1 MREDGR
7 DGPAEPAEDTDTD
20 PGGTHVAKAE
30 RTLETRERILSA
42 ACEVIAEVGFEKIRM
57 RMVAEHAG
65 VSTALLHYH
74 FENRERLFA
83 EAMTHSFAQTGTELE
98 RDADTVPASVVL
110 ARILHNMLPTDP
122 ELRQDWRLWQ
132 ELWVRA
138 LRDETARHFAVDLY
152 DQLHTW
158 IGEAIRRG
166 IASGEFADCDV
177 EAASTLLVAL
187 SDGFGIR
194 LMLGDPRTDLARA
207 QAAIWRAVAGTLGVP
222 DAFPD
227 I

>member
-1 MREDGR
+1 M
-7 DGPAEPAEDTDTD
+7 
-20 PGGTHVAKAE
+20 AKAE

-57 RMVAEHAG
+57 RMVAERAG

-74 FENRERLFA
+74 FENRERLFT
-83 EAMTHSFAQTGTELE
+83 EAMTHSFGQTGTELE

-122 ELRQDWRLWQ
+122 ELQQDWRLWQ

-138 LRDETARHFAVDLY
+138 LRDASAQHLAVDLY
-152 DQLHTW
+152 DQLHAW
-158 IGEAIRRG
+158 ISQAIRRG
-166 IASGEFADCDV
+166 IDSGEFTDCDV
-177 EAASTLLVAL
+177 EGTSTLLLAL

-194 LMLGDPRTDLARA
+194 LMLGDPRIDLPAA

-222 DAFPD
+222 ETFPD

>member
-1 MREDGR
+1 M
-7 DGPAEPAEDTDTD
+7 
-20 PGGTHVAKAE
+20 AKAE

-83 EAMTHSFAQTGTELE
+83 EAMTHSFAQTGTELD

-110 ARILHNMLPTDP
+110 ARILHTMLPTDP

-158 IGEAIRRG
+158 IGQAIRRG
-166 IASGEFADCDV
+166 IESGEFADCDV
-177 EAASTLLVAL
+177 EAAGTLLVAL

-194 LMLGDPRTDLARA
+194 LMLGDPKVDLPRA
-207 QAAIWRAVAGTLGVP
+207 QAAIWRAVSGTLGVP
-222 DAFPD
+222 EAFPE

>member
-1 MREDGR
+1 MER
-7 DGPAEPAEDTDTD
+7 DGPRRAGPAHDD
-20 PGGTHVAKAE
+20 PGSMHVAKAE
-30 RTLETRERILSA
+30 RTAETRERILAA

-83 EAMTHSFAQTGTELE
+83 EAMTHSFGQTGTELE
-98 RDADTVPASVVL
+98 RDADTVPASVIL

-138 LRDETARHFAVDLY
+138 LRDETAQKLAVDLY

-158 IGEAIRRG
+158 LARAIRRG
-166 IASGEFADCDV
+166 IDAGEFADCDV
-177 EAASTLLVAL
+177 DEVCTLLLSL

-194 LMLGDPRTDLARA
+194 LMLDDPKIDLAAA
-207 QAAIWRAVAGTLGVP
+207 QAAVWRAVAGTLGVP
-222 DAFPD
+222 DTFPE

>member
-1 MREDGR
+1 M
-7 DGPAEPAEDTDTD
+7 
-20 PGGTHVAKAE
+20 AE
-30 RTLETRERILSA
+30 RTRETRERILSA

-74 FENRERLFA
+74 FETREKLFT
-83 EAMTHSFAQTGTELE
+83 EAMKHSFAQTGTELE
-98 RDADTVPASVVL
+98 RDADSVPASVIL
-110 ARILHNMLPTDP
+110 ARILHSLLPTDP

-138 LRDETARHFAVDLY
+138 LRDETARSFAVDLY

-158 IGEAIRRG
+158 VGQAMRRG
-166 IASGEFADCDV
+166 IDSGEFAAFDV
-177 EAASTLLVAL
+177 DATSTQLLVMC
-187 SDGFGIR
+187 DGFGIR
-194 LMLGDPRTDLARA
+194 LMLGDPKVDLATA
-207 QAAIWRAVAGTLGVP
+207 QSAIWGAVAPALGVP
-222 DAFPD
+222 AVFPE